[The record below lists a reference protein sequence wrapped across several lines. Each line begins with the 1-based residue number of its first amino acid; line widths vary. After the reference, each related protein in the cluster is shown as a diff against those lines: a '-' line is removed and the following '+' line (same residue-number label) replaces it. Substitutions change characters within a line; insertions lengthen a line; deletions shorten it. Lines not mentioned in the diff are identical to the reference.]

1 MRLIDADKLS
11 QDDEVTEWI
20 TRDALRT
27 EKQLKMFSELFLKKV
42 KNAPTVDAV
51 PLSVLEDIKAEI
63 KRASVGKWYIGNVN
77 GKSEEVIPLIDALE
91 IIDSH
96 IKAGDKE

>member
-77 GKSEEVIPLIDALE
+77 VKSEEVIPLIDALE